1 MNNCHAP
8 KPDSQFLSTK
18 FQAVKPNLNEIARM
32 AMISRSMKRHQM
44 LYPLASSLSQHG
56 HAIGLKVLIP
66 GSAKKA
72 GDIPDKF
79 IAYGHRQ
86 PARVKAEAD
95 FNDLMIGVSL
105 VVRAL
110 TD

>member
-1 MNNCHAP
+1 MNSCYAP

-18 FQAVKPNLNEIARM
+18 FQTVKPNLNEIARM
-32 AMISRSMKRHQM
+32 AMISRSMKRHQI

-56 HAIGLKVLIP
+56 HAIGLRVLIP

-72 GDIPDKF
+72 GDIFDKF

-86 PARVKAEAD
+86 SARIKAEAD
-95 FNDLMIGVSL
+95 SNDLMIGINL
-105 VVRAL
+105 VYAL
-110 TD
+110 